1 MSRRLRTRIVVA
13 FGGFAVAVAAILGL
27 STTAFLYAIEDRFF
41 GEQLR
46 EEAARLEDTRASDGQ
61 WDVPRH
67 SHLTVHE
74 SPETMPSDLREQVR
88 AERWRREFRG
98 TEGRHYHLHPLGAAS
113 ARDSFPPAW
122 LVAEVSEQLVVRPMR
137 GPLLWQ
143 WFAVNVVILLV
154 AIALA
159 LWIARRIARPL
170 SSLAGAV
177 REFDP
182 GGSTQPIVIDGADD
196 EVAVVAR
203 SFEEARTR
211 VQAFVSREQ
220 AFTQD
225 ASHELRT
232 PLSVIRSTTAQ
243 VLGDPQ
249 LTTESRRLLVLA
261 LQSTEHMERTITS
274 LLALARETAGEPA
287 EKDSPSLILPVLEEV
302 VLEQSAALEGREVS
316 LSIDVARDAT
326 LRVPEAVLHI
336 LLSNIIANA
345 FAHAAP
351 GTVRVRAGDGQLAVL
366 NPIIPGSMPDVG
378 ELDTPGVRRAQS
390 PGMGLGLAI
399 VRRLCERA
407 GLTVQWQVSVEREFE
422 VMISERARQGRIVA
436 PH

>member
-1 MSRRLRTRIVVA
+1 MSRRLRTRIVMA
-13 FGGFAVAVAAILGL
+13 FGGFAIAVAAILGL
-27 STTAFLYAIEDRFF
+27 STVFFLYAVEDRLF

-46 EEAARLEDTRASDGQ
+46 DEAARLEVTRATDGR

-67 SHLTVHE
+67 AYLTVHE
-74 SPETMPSDLREQVR
+74 SLATLPADLREQVR
-88 AERWRREFRG
+88 AEPRRREFPG
-98 TEGRHYHLHPLGAAS
+98 AEGRHYHLRPLGAGTL
-113 ARDSFPPAW
+113 RDSIPPAW

-137 GPLLWQ
+137 GSLLWQ
-143 WFAVNVVILLV
+143 WFAVNVVTLLV

-159 LWIARRIARPL
+159 LWLARRIARPL

-177 REFDP
+177 RGFDP
-182 GGSTQPIVIDGADD
+182 GGPARPIVIDGADD

-203 SFEEARTR
+203 ALDDARTR
-211 VQAFVSREQ
+211 VEEFVSREQ

-249 LTTESRRLLVLA
+249 LTPEARRLLVLA
-261 LQSTEHMERTITS
+261 LQSSELMERTITS
-274 LLALARETAGEPA
+274 LLALARETAWERADP
-287 EKDSPSLILPVLEEV
+287 PTLILPVLEEV
-302 VLEQSAALEGREVS
+302 VLAQSAALEGREVS

-326 LRVPEAVLHI
+326 LRVPEDVLRI
-336 LLSNIIANA
+336 VLSNLIANA

-351 GTVRVRAGDGQLAVL
+351 GVVRVWAGEGQLGVS
-366 NPIIPGSMPDVG
+366 NPVVPGTMPDVG

-390 PGMGLGLAI
+390 PGLGLGLAI
-399 VRRLCERA
+399 VRRLSERA
-407 GLTVQWQVSVEREFE
+407 GLTLRWEVSAEREFR
-422 VMISERARQGRIVA
+422 VVITERGRQAGWGPRNGT
-436 PH
+436 

>member
-27 STTAFLYAIEDRFF
+27 STIVFLYSVEDRLF

-46 EEAARLEDTRASDGQ
+46 DEAARLEGTRAIDGR

-67 SHLTVHE
+67 SYLTVHE
-74 SPETMPSDLREQVR
+74 SLATMPADLREQLR
-88 AERWRREFRG
+88 AEPWRGEFRG
-98 TEGRHYHLHPLGAAS
+98 ADGRHYHLHPLGAA
-113 ARDSFPPAW
+113 ARRDSFPPAW
-122 LVAEVSEQLVVRPMR
+122 LVAEVSERLVVRPMR
-137 GPLLWQ
+137 GNLLSQ
-143 WFAVNVVILLV
+143 WFAVNVVTLLV
-154 AIALA
+154 AVALA
-159 LWIARRIARPL
+159 LWLARRIARPL
-170 SSLAGAV
+170 SSLADAV
-177 REFDP
+177 RGFDP
-182 GGSTQPIVIDGADD
+182 AGPAPPIVINGADD

-203 SFEEARTR
+203 SLEQAHKR

-249 LTTESRRLLVLA
+249 LASESRRLLLLA
-261 LQSTEHMERTITS
+261 LQSSELMERAITS
-274 LLALARETAGEPA
+274 LLSLARETTRETA
-287 EKDSPSLILPVLEEV
+287 DSPALIRPVLEEV
-302 VLEQSAALEGREVS
+302 VLAHSAALEGRDVS

-326 LRVPEAVLHI
+326 LRVSEAVLQI
-336 LLSNIIANA
+336 VLSNLIANA

-351 GTVRVRAGDGQLAVL
+351 GIVRVWAGQGQLTVV
-366 NPIIPGSMPDVG
+366 NPIIPGTMPDVS

-390 PGMGLGLAI
+390 PGLGLGLAI

-407 GLTVQWQVSVEREFE
+407 GLTVQWQVSAEYEFQ
-422 VMISERARQGRIVA
+422 VVITERAKA
-436 PH
+436 PRT

>member
-1 MSRRLRTRIVVA
+1 MSRRLRTRIVMA

-27 STTAFLYAIEDRFF
+27 STIFFLYSVEDRLF

-46 EEAARLEDTRASDGQ
+46 EEAARLEGTRAIEGQ

-67 SHLTVHE
+67 AYLTVHE
-74 SPETMPSDLREQVR
+74 SLATMSADLREQVR
-88 AERWRREFRG
+88 AEPWRGEFRG
-98 TEGRHYHLHPLGAAS
+98 AEGRHYHLHPLGVGTL
-113 ARDSFPPAW
+113 RDSFPPAW
-122 LVAEVSEQLVVRPMR
+122 LVAEVSDQLVVRPMR
-137 GPLLWQ
+137 GNLLWW
-143 WFAVNVVILLV
+143 WFAVNVVTLLL

-159 LWIARRIARPL
+159 LWLARRIARPL

-177 REFDP
+177 RGFHP
-182 GGSTQPIVIDGADD
+182 GGPARPIVIDGADD

-203 SFEEARTR
+203 SLEEARTR

-249 LTTESRRLLVLA
+249 ITPKSRRLLSLA
-261 LQSTEHMERTITS
+261 LQSTDLMERTITS
-274 LLALARETAGEPA
+274 LLALARETAWEPA
-287 EKDSPSLILPVLEEV
+287 DSPSLILPVLEEV
-302 VLEQSAALEGREVS
+302 VLAQSAALEGRDVS

-326 LRVPEAVLHI
+326 LRVPGAVLHI
-336 LLSNIIANA
+336 VLSNLIANA

-351 GTVRVRAGDGQLAVL
+351 GTVRVWAGESQLAVS
-366 NPIIPGSMPDVG
+366 NPIVSGTMPDVG

-390 PGMGLGLAI
+390 PGLGLGLAI

-407 GLTVQWQVSVEREFE
+407 GLTLQWQVSAEREFQ
-422 VMISERARQGRIVA
+422 VVITERARQAG
-436 PH
+436 